1 MILMTRFPLFPKSFW
16 RVSFVPA
23 LNEAIAC
30 RVAQGACGP
39 CAAAEPPA
47 TRAATGAEG
56 GTAASH
62 CSGGG
67 AGGAKEL

>member
-1 MILMTRFPLFPKSFW
+1 MILMTRFPLFPKIFW
-16 RVSFVPA
+16 RVSFAPA

-47 TRAATGAEG
+47 PRAATGAEG